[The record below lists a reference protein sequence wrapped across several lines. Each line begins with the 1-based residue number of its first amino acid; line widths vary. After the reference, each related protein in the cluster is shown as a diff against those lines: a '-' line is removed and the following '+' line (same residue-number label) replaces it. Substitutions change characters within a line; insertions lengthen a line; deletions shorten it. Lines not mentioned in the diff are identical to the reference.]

1 MEIQMDHAARL
12 GVLTQPV
19 LWHHSEQKEIEIQ
32 MRLSIL
38 FDCYL

>member
-19 LWHHSEQKEIEIQ
+19 LCHHSEQKYSK
-32 MRLSIL
+32 RNK
-38 FDCYL
+38 